1 MADEYHGQQRM
12 NRRELLRNSLIAMG
26 VVAVTPHAGA
36 RIFAAG
42 EDASLELERAGWTP
56 VFLSAQQNETLTALS
71 EAIIP
76 ATDTPGAKAALVN
89 RFLDLVISAEPEKV
103 QKEFL
108 SSLAWFDTAATQRH
122 KTTFDKLTDE
132 QRTNLLNLVAWP
144 HTTESANGSPDLS
157 FPGYQEFG
165 RLKTWISSAYYSSPI
180 GLKEQG
186 WDGWAARGTF
196 TGCEHPPAEHKNA
209 Q

>member
-1 MADEYHGQQRM
+1 M
-12 NRRELLRNSLIAMG
+12 NRRELLRNSLLAMG
-26 VVAVTPHAGA
+26 VAAVSPHAGA

-42 EDASLELERAGWTP
+42 EDPSIELERADWTP
-56 VFLSAQQNETLTALS
+56 VFFNAHQNEPLIELN

-89 RFLDLVISAEPEKV
+89 RFIDLVMSVEPPAV
-103 QKEFL
+103 QKAFL
-108 SSLAWFDTAATQRH
+108 ESLAWFDTGAQERYKAN
-122 KTTFDKLTDE
+122 FVDLTAEERVD
-132 QRTNLLNLVAWP
+132 LLNLVAWP
-144 HTTESANGSPDLS
+144 HTHPRWGSTENGFAGHEHFILMKRWTVSA
-157 FPGYQEFG
+157 F
-165 RLKTWISSAYYSSPI
+165 YSSPA

-196 TGCEHPPAEHKNA
+196 TGCEHQPSEHKNT

>member
-1 MADEYHGQQRM
+1 M
-12 NRRELLRNSLIAMG
+12 NRRELLRNSLLAVG
-26 VVAVTPHAGA
+26 VVAVNPHAGA

-56 VFLSAQQNETLTALS
+56 VFLNAQQNETLTALS

-89 RFLDLVISAEPEKV
+89 RFLDLVISAEPENV

-108 SSLAWFDTAATQRH
+108 YSLAWFDTAAMERY
-122 KTTFDKLTDE
+122 KMTFVKLTDE

-144 HTTESANGSPDLS
+144 HPAESANGQADPS

-196 TGCEHPPAEHKNA
+196 TGCEHQPAEHKNA
-209 Q
+209 

>member
-1 MADEYHGQQRM
+1 M
-12 NRRELLRNSLIAMG
+12 NRRELLRNSLLAMG

-42 EDASLELERAGWTP
+42 EDASLELESAGWTP
-56 VFLSAQQNETLTALS
+56 VFLNAQQNETLTALS

-89 RFLDLVISAEPEKV
+89 RFLDLVVSAEPEKV

-108 SSLAWFDTAATQRH
+108 SSVAWFDTAATERY

-144 HTTESANGSPDLS
+144 HPTESANGAADLS

-196 TGCEHPPAEHKNA
+196 TGCEHQPAEHKNA
-209 Q
+209 

>member
-1 MADEYHGQQRM
+1 MADRYYSQRHM
-12 NRRELLRNSLIAMG
+12 SRREVLRNSLLAMG
-26 VVAVTPHAGA
+26 VAAVNPCAGA

-42 EDASLELERAGWTP
+42 EDASLELERADWTP
-56 VFLSAQQNETLTALS
+56 VFLDAQQNETLTSLS

-89 RFLDLVISAEPEKV
+89 RFLDLLISAQPEKV

-108 SSLAWFDTAATQRH
+108 SSLAWFDTAARERY
-122 KTTFDKLTDE
+122 KRTFDKLTDE
-132 QRTNLLNLVAWP
+132 QRTKLLNLVAWP
-144 HTTESANGSPDLS
+144 RPTESENGPTDLS

-196 TGCEHPPAEHKNA
+196 TGCEHQPAEHKNA
-209 Q
+209 

>member
-1 MADEYHGQQRM
+1 M
-12 NRRELLRNSLIAMG
+12 NRREVLRNSLLAMG
-26 VVAVTPHAGA
+26 VAAVNPLAGA

-42 EDASLELERAGWTP
+42 EDASLELERADWTP
-56 VFLSAQQNETLTALS
+56 VLLDAQQNETLTALS

-89 RFLDLVISAEPEKV
+89 RFLDLVISAQPEKV

-108 SSLAWFDTAATQRH
+108 SSLVWFDKASTERYQ
-122 KTTFDKLTDE
+122 TTFDKLTDE

-144 HTTESANGSPDLS
+144 HPAESENGPADLS

-196 TGCEHPPAEHKNA
+196 TGCEHQPAEHKNA
-209 Q
+209 